1 MVTKRNTF
9 AKRQREIAKKQK
21 AEEKRERRWA
31 RKERKANPEAIEALD
46 FLTSEEEQET
56 KAETEAGT
64 SDASASEAE

>member
-31 RKERKANPEAIEALD
+31 KKERKANPEGIEALD
-46 FLTSEEEQET
+46 ILTSAEQEEEQ
-56 KAETEAGT
+56 A